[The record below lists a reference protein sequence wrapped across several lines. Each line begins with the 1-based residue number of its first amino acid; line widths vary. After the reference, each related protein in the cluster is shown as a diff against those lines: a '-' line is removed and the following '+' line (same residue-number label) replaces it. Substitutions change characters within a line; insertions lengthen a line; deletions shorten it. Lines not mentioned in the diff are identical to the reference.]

1 MWPFTRK
8 HLAQPEEFPAVID
21 ALTDKLR
28 SAGFVIE
35 ADQLHYFMHEFV
47 ATVSTEIYGE
57 LKLALK
63 RLDHE
68 HRALPRDVATEVHRL
83 IKSIDKIC
91 G

>member
-1 MWPFTRK
+1 MWRFRRT
-8 HLAQPEEFPAVID
+8 HLAQPEDFPAVVD

-35 ADQLHYFMHEFV
+35 ADQLHHFMHELI

-68 HRALPRDVATEVHRL
+68 HRALPREAAAEVHRL

-91 G
+91 H